1 MLTFVPPLGLGLAD
15 DLQIRDLAGAQN
27 PRHTPGDPSRENP
40 GQKVVPG
47 ALLNT

>member
-1 MLTFVPPLGLGLAD
+1 MLTFVPLLGLGLAD

-27 PRHTPGDPSRENP
+27 PRHTPGDPSWEDP